1 MNKSILI
8 VGALAFLLFLGCSQE
23 TTAPSKNEPNSTN
36 NEMANF
42 SCKTESLLDSSGI
55 KIICGGD
62 SIGVVFNGSNGTK
75 GTDGEDG
82 QDGEDGINGTNG
94 IDGTNGVDGKDGTS
108 CSIIPLESIDAHK
121 LMCGG
126 DSVGILYNGT
136 NGIDGKDG
144 IDGTNGTNGIDGAD
158 GTGCTSTE
166 VTSEY
171 LGKTGILVQCGDN
184 EPVYIWNGKD
194 GIDGADGT
202 NGVDGV
208 DGTDGCTSTA
218 VIEDITGISGVRV
231 QCGDEEP
238 TYVWDGADG
247 ADGINGTNGVDGING
262 TNGIDGKD
270 GVDGTGCTSTAVT
283 DELTGKS
290 GVRVQCGDGEPVY
303 VWNGMDGED
312 GADGVSCYV
321 QENADLSGF
330 DVYCGGLKVG
340 TLQNGQDGINGVDG
354 TNGTDGKDGVDGTG
368 CTSTAVIDSLTGKSG
383 VRIQCGE
390 DEPTYVWD
398 GADGEDGVNGTNG
411 VDGTNGTDGKDGV
424 DGTGCT
430 STAVIDSVTGKSG
443 VRVQCG
449 EDEPTYVWDGADGVT
464 NKVEELSEQC
474 LAIRATKNDFIPIT
488 DIFPCVR
495 SNEKLAFIIRHAA
508 RDRDASGSLAS
519 LNSEG
524 RSQSLELGER
534 LSATGDFFYMHT
546 HYYRNM
552 ETVMLMAQG
561 KGQTIP
567 DSASLYSV
575 IEDEYHLQTQDLLES
590 WFVKDETKVDA
601 CESPQSW
608 GWSAYSKFAY
618 EEENLTA
625 CQAAFYDVDDRVQD
639 FIAKYF
645 TYEQMHDM
653 TMAISHDQFVV
664 PFLVSISDRQ
674 LDLRF
679 HNHENDF
686 NYWINYLTG
695 VAIIVDPDNQVTTI
709 PVKSLDDAYLRVY

>member
-1 MNKSILI
+1 MIELLFQRIIMNKSILI

-75 GTDGEDG
+75 GADGEDG
-82 QDGEDGINGTNG
+82 KDGKDGKDGV
-94 IDGTNGVDGKDGTS
+94 DGTNGTDGKDGTS
-108 CSIIPLESIDAHK
+108 CTIIPLESIDAHK
-121 LMCGG
+121 LMCDG
-126 DSVGILYNGT
+126 DSVGTLYNGINGVDGIDGKDGI

-144 IDGTNGTNGIDGAD
+144 
-158 GTGCTSTE
+158 
-166 VTSEY
+166 
-171 LGKTGILVQCGDN
+171 K
-184 EPVYIWNGKD
+184 
-194 GIDGADGT
+194 
-202 NGVDGV
+202 
-208 DGTDGCTSTA
+208 
-218 VIEDITGISGVRV
+218 
-231 QCGDEEP
+231 
-238 TYVWDGADG
+238 
-247 ADGINGTNGVDGING
+247 DGINGL
-262 TNGIDGKD
+262 
-270 GVDGTGCTSTAVT
+270 DGTGCTSTAVT

-290 GVRVQCGDGEPVY
+290 GVQIQCGEGEPLY
-303 VWNGMDGED
+303 IWNGKDGVDGED
-312 GADGVSCYV
+312 GTDGINGIDGKDGINGTNGADGVSCYV
-321 QENADLSGF
+321 QENADLTGF
-330 DVYCGGLKVG
+330 DVYCGGVKVG
-340 TLQNGQDGINGVDG
+340 TLQNGQDGI
-354 TNGTDGKDGVDGTG
+354 
-368 CTSTAVIDSLTGKSG
+368 
-383 VRIQCGE
+383 
-390 DEPTYVWD
+390 
-398 GADGEDGVNGTNG
+398 
-411 VDGTNGTDGKDGV
+411 NGTDGKDGV

-449 EDEPTYVWDGADGVT
+449 DAEPVYVWDGADGVT

-495 SNEKLAFIIRHAA
+495 SNEKVAFIIRHAA

-601 CESPQSW
+601 CKSPQSW

-653 TMAISHDQFVV
+653 TMAISHDRFVV

-695 VAIIVDPDNQVTTI
+695 VAIIVDPDNQVTII
-709 PVKSLDDAYLRVY
+709 PVKSLDDAYLRVF

>member
-23 TTAPSKNEPNSTN
+23 TTSPSKNESNSTN

-126 DSVGILYNGT
+126 DSVGTLYNGI

-144 IDGTNGTNGIDGAD
+144 TNGADGKDGVD

-194 GIDGADGT
+194 GIDGVDGT

-208 DGTDGCTSTA
+208 DGTDG
-218 VIEDITGISGVRV
+218 V
-231 QCGDEEP
+231 
-238 TYVWDGADG
+238 DGKD
-247 ADGINGTNGVDGING
+247 GVDGING

-270 GVDGTGCTSTAVT
+270 GLDGTGCTSTAVT

-290 GVRVQCGDGEPVY
+290 GVQIQCGEGEPLY
-303 VWNGMDGED
+303 IWNGKDGVDGED
-312 GADGVSCYV
+312 GTDGINGIDGKDGINGTNGADGVSCYV

-368 CTSTAVIDSLTGKSG
+368 CTSTAVIDS
-383 VRIQCGE
+383 
-390 DEPTYVWD
+390 
-398 GADGEDGVNGTNG
+398 
-411 VDGTNGTDGKDGV
+411 
-424 DGTGCT
+424 
-430 STAVIDSVTGKSG
+430 VTGKSG
-443 VRVQCG
+443 VQIQCG

-575 IEDEYHLQTQDLLES
+575 IEDEYHLQTPDLLES
-590 WFVKDETKVDA
+590 WFVKDTAKIKA
-601 CESPQSW
+601 CKSPQSW

-618 EEENLTA
+618 EEENIEA

-653 TMAISHDQFVV
+653 TMAISHDQFLV

-686 NYWINYLTG
+686 DYWINYLTG
-695 VAIIVDPDNQVTTI
+695 VAIIVDSDNQVTTI

>member
-1 MNKSILI
+1 MIELLFQRIIMNKSILI

-94 IDGTNGVDGKDGTS
+94 VDGKDGTS

-144 IDGTNGTNGIDGAD
+144 TNGADGKDGVD

-194 GIDGADGT
+194 GIDGVDGT

-208 DGTDGCTSTA
+208 DGTDGKDGLDGTGCTSTA
-218 VIEDITGISGVRV
+218 VTDELTGKSGVQI
-231 QCGDEEP
+231 QCGNEEP
-238 TYVWDGADG
+238 TFVWDGADG
-247 ADGINGTNGVDGING
+247 ADGINGTNGVDGKDGADGING
-262 TNGIDGKD
+262 TNGIDGKDGVDGTGCSSTAVTDELTGKSGVRVQCGEDEPMYVWNGMDGEDGVDGVDGTDGASCYVEENADLTGFDVYCGGVKVGTLQNGQDGINGIDGKD

-283 DELTGKS
+283 D
-290 GVRVQCGDGEPVY
+290 
-303 VWNGMDGED
+303 
-312 GADGVSCYV
+312 
-321 QENADLSGF
+321 
-330 DVYCGGLKVG
+330 
-340 TLQNGQDGINGVDG
+340 
-354 TNGTDGKDGVDGTG
+354 
-368 CTSTAVIDSLTGKSG
+368 
-383 VRIQCGE
+383 
-390 DEPTYVWD
+390 
-398 GADGEDGVNGTNG
+398 
-411 VDGTNGTDGKDGV
+411 
-424 DGTGCT
+424 
-430 STAVIDSVTGKSG
+430 SVTGKSG
-443 VRVQCG
+443 VQIQCG
-449 EDEPTYVWDGADGVT
+449 EGEPTYIWDGTNVVA

-552 ETVMLMAQG
+552 ETVMESYIDIGFNNLNGSRVAWISSRIFQKKLDPNLKSIKFKIPHLMLDQG
-561 KGQTIP
+561 SYTINIHCETNIARADWLKNVGNFDVVFDNYFGTNKTIP
-567 DSASLYSV
+567 NNQGSV
-575 IEDEYHLQTQDLLES
+575 VL
-590 WFVKDETKVDA
+590 
-601 CESPQSW
+601 
-608 GWSAYSKFAY
+608 
-618 EEENLTA
+618 
-625 CQAAFYDVDDRVQD
+625 D
-639 FIAKYF
+639 F
-645 TYEQMHDM
+645 
-653 TMAISHDQFVV
+653 
-664 PFLVSISDRQ
+664 Q
-674 LDLRF
+674 L
-679 HNHENDF
+679 
-686 NYWINYLTG
+686 I
-695 VAIIVDPDNQVTTI
+695 
-709 PVKSLDDAYLRVY
+709 K

>member
-1 MNKSILI
+1 MIELLFQRIIMNKSILI

-42 SCKTESLLDSSGI
+42 SCKTESLLDSNGI

-82 QDGEDGINGTNG
+82 QDGEDGVN
-94 IDGTNGVDGKDGTS
+94 GTNGVDGKDGTS

-194 GIDGADGT
+194 GIDGVDGT

-247 ADGINGTNGVDGING
+247 ADGINGTNGVDGKDGVDGING

-270 GVDGTGCTSTAVT
+270 GLDGTGCTSTAVT

-383 VRIQCGE
+383 VR
-390 DEPTYVWD
+390 
-398 GADGEDGVNGTNG
+398 
-411 VDGTNGTDGKDGV
+411 
-424 DGTGCT
+424 
-430 STAVIDSVTGKSG
+430 
-443 VRVQCG
+443 VQCG
-449 EDEPTYVWDGADGVT
+449 EDEPTYIWDGTNVVA

-601 CESPQSW
+601 CKSPQSW

-695 VAIIVDPDNQVTTI
+695 VAIIVDPDNQVTII

>member
-1 MNKSILI
+1 MIELLFQRIIMNKSILI

-62 SIGVVFNGSNGTK
+62 SIGVVFNGTNGIK
-75 GTDGEDG
+75 GADGEDG
-82 QDGEDGINGTNG
+82 KDGKDGKDGV
-94 IDGTNGVDGKDGTS
+94 DGTNGTDGKDGTS
-108 CSIIPLESIDAHK
+108 CTIIPLESIDAHK
-121 LMCGG
+121 LMCDG
-126 DSVGILYNGT
+126 DSVGTLYNGI
-136 NGIDGKDG
+136 NGVDGIDGKDG
-144 IDGTNGTNGIDGAD
+144 
-158 GTGCTSTE
+158 
-166 VTSEY
+166 
-171 LGKTGILVQCGDN
+171 K
-184 EPVYIWNGKD
+184 
-194 GIDGADGT
+194 
-202 NGVDGV
+202 
-208 DGTDGCTSTA
+208 
-218 VIEDITGISGVRV
+218 
-231 QCGDEEP
+231 
-238 TYVWDGADG
+238 
-247 ADGINGTNGVDGING
+247 DGINGL
-262 TNGIDGKD
+262 
-270 GVDGTGCTSTAVT
+270 DGTGCTSTAVT

-312 GADGVSCYV
+312 GTDGINGIDGKDGINGTNGADGVSCYV
-321 QENADLSGF
+321 QENADLTGF
-330 DVYCGGLKVG
+330 DVYCGGVKVG
-340 TLQNGQDGINGVDG
+340 TLQNGQDGING
-354 TNGTDGKDGVDGTG
+354 
-368 CTSTAVIDSLTGKSG
+368 I
-383 VRIQCGE
+383 
-390 DEPTYVWD
+390 
-398 GADGEDGVNGTNG
+398 
-411 VDGTNGTDGKDGV
+411 DGKDGV

-443 VRVQCG
+443 VRIQCG
-449 EDEPTYVWDGADGVT
+449 EDEPVYVWDGADGVT

-601 CESPQSW
+601 CKSPQSW

-653 TMAISHDQFVV
+653 TMAISHDRFVV

-695 VAIIVDPDNQVTTI
+695 VAIIVDPDNQVTII
-709 PVKSLDDAYLRVY
+709 PVKSLDDAYLRVF

>member
-1 MNKSILI
+1 MIELLFQRIIMNKSILI

-144 IDGTNGTNGIDGAD
+144 TNGADGKDGVD

-194 GIDGADGT
+194 GIDGVDGT

-247 ADGINGTNGVDGING
+247 ADGINGTNGVDGKDGVDGING

-270 GVDGTGCTSTAVT
+270 GLDGTGCTSTAVT

-354 TNGTDGKDGVDGTG
+354 TNGTDGK
-368 CTSTAVIDSLTGKSG
+368 
-383 VRIQCGE
+383 
-390 DEPTYVWD
+390 
-398 GADGEDGVNGTNG
+398 N
-411 VDGTNGTDGKDGV
+411 GV

-449 EDEPTYVWDGADGVT
+449 EDEPTYIWDGADGVT

-474 LAIRATKNDFIPIT
+474 LAIRAIKNDFIPIT

-601 CESPQSW
+601 CKSPQSW

-695 VAIIVDPDNQVTTI
+695 VAIIVDPDNQVTII

>member
-1 MNKSILI
+1 MIELLFQRIIMNKSILI

-82 QDGEDGINGTNG
+82 KDGKDGV
-94 IDGTNGVDGKDGTS
+94 DGTNGVDGKDGTS
-108 CSIIPLESIDAHK
+108 CTIIPLESIDAHK

-136 NGIDGKDG
+136 NGVDGKD
-144 IDGTNGTNGIDGAD
+144 
-158 GTGCTSTE
+158 
-166 VTSEY
+166 
-171 LGKTGILVQCGDN
+171 
-184 EPVYIWNGKD
+184 
-194 GIDGADGT
+194 
-202 NGVDGV
+202 
-208 DGTDGCTSTA
+208 
-218 VIEDITGISGVRV
+218 
-231 QCGDEEP
+231 
-238 TYVWDGADG
+238 
-247 ADGINGTNGVDGING
+247 G

-270 GVDGTGCTSTAVT
+270 GVDGTGCTSTAVIEDITGISGVRIQCGNEEPTFVWDGADGADGINGTNGVDGKDGADGINGTNGIDGKDGVDGTGCSSTAVT

-290 GVRVQCGDGEPVY
+290 GVRVQCGEDEPVY

-340 TLQNGQDGINGVDG
+340 TLQNGQDGTNGV
-354 TNGTDGKDGVDGTG
+354 DGKDGVDGTG
-368 CTSTAVIDSLTGKSG
+368 CTSTAVTDSVTGKSG
-383 VRIQCGE
+383 VQIQCGE
-390 DEPTYVWD
+390 DEPTYIW
-398 GADGEDGVNGTNG
+398 
-411 VDGTNGTDGKDGV
+411 DGTN
-424 DGTGCT
+424 
-430 STAVIDSVTGKSG
+430 SV
-443 VRVQCG
+443 
-449 EDEPTYVWDGADGVT
+449 A

-474 LAIRATKNDFIPIT
+474 LAIRATKNDFIPLT

-508 RDRDASGSLAS
+508 RDRDASGNLAP

-524 RSQSLELGER
+524 RVQAVDLGER

-601 CESPQSW
+601 CKSPQSW

-695 VAIIVDPDNQVTTI
+695 VAIIVDPDNQVTII
-709 PVKSLDDAYLRVY
+709 PVKSLDDAYLRVF